1 MAHTH
6 TDSGSG
12 TASGMILGIVLVL
25 LVLVVAAFVFFGGAF
40 RPATSSPAE
49 PSRGSDTNIQVNPPA
64 APNVDVKVESPGGQA
79 PSSGGSQQ
87 APSKP

>member
-6 TDSGSG
+6 TDSGSS

-40 RPATSSPAE
+40 RPTTTSPAE
-49 PSRGSDTNIQVNPPA
+49 PSRGTDTNIQVNPPA
-64 APNVDVKVESPGGQA
+64 APQVDVKVETPGGA
-79 PSSGGSQQ
+79 GSGQQ